1 MTTLTTLQL
10 ARAIADAALDAHQW
24 DGQRRLHD
32 ALDPPTQAV
41 LETLRET
48 GHWFCQLDETPTRT
62 NLHQLALWP

>member
-24 DGQRRLHD
+24 D
-32 ALDPPTQAV
+32 
-41 LETLRET
+41 TLRET